1 MCFDNGVDSEKSL
14 VQLKEKWWALLDK
27 YKSVCDNNNHTGR
40 EWKTFKHYED
50 IEEFMVS
57 SDKVNP
63 DTDNFLLTGNQD
75 CGKKPERRPAT
86 TAEGNSEVA
95 EKTGKTGQQRGKD
108 QKKKKKRLSGND
120 IELAILNMMKSQ
132 QESIQRSKEN
142 DKRVFEALLKS
153 QAEAQQLHQ
162 EFGVFM
168 LGKLG
173 DIFAPK
179 K

>member
-1 MCFDNGVDSEKSL
+1 M
-14 VQLKEKWWALLDK
+14 
-27 YKSVCDNNNHTGR
+27 
-40 EWKTFKHYED
+40 
-50 IEEFMVS
+50 
-57 SDKVNP
+57 
-63 DTDNFLLTGNQD
+63 TGNQD
-75 CGKKPERRPAT
+75 CGKKPERWPAT
-86 TAEGNSEVA
+86 TAEGNSKVA

-108 QKKKKKRLSGND
+108 QKKKKRLSGND

-153 QAEAQQLHQ
+153 RAEAQQLHQ